1 MHILSTSSSKS
12 APCTSVLNIFKW
24 KSSYRYSPVHFLLTT
39 FPDRPAKSRKQRPSF
54 GDHGS
59 HFTQKNTGFRALVF
73 SSLNSHVPDLL
84 HFPTTWLTWRLLD
97 DDAVDMLMVRK
108 LTITIVCNSEVSYLW
123 SLNLMHEYIQMYPH
137 IYIAIYLST
146 YLILSYLLLSY
157 LLISSLSIS
166 IPISISI
173 FISISKS
180 KLLYPRI
187 RKIYVIN
194 RERYIIY
201 IKLYIYILI
210 IHFVFFW
217 CEFCNVSNWW
227 PPCFLTIRCYSPK
240 TSKTFAPIPINP
252 ASDAYSSFMLPVWR
266 KAVMKPTSVS
276 RFLGGTSSGRWG

>member
-1 MHILSTSSSKS
+1 MMMMMMVMMVMMMTTTTVFQVVYVKSISCHCLVHILSTSSSKS

-123 SLNLMHEYIQMYPH
+123 
-137 IYIAIYLST
+137 
-146 YLILSYLLLSY
+146 
-157 LLISSLSIS
+157 
-166 IPISISI
+166 
-173 FISISKS
+173 
-180 KLLYPRI
+180 
-187 RKIYVIN
+187 
-194 RERYIIY
+194 
-201 IKLYIYILI
+201 
-210 IHFVFFW
+210 
-217 CEFCNVSNWW
+217 
-227 PPCFLTIRCYSPK
+227 
-240 TSKTFAPIPINP
+240 
-252 ASDAYSSFMLPVWR
+252 
-266 KAVMKPTSVS
+266 
-276 RFLGGTSSGRWG
+276 